1 LVWQNGNKLVDEAAA
16 PGAKGIV
23 EQSRNIRSLQASFQ
37 NEVLKKALA
46 LTNWALTNLARM
58 NLERTHQQIQSFRK
72 YQMIREMGRNQKR
85 EMI

>member
-46 LTNWALTNLARM
+46 LTNWALTNLATDSIVPEIP
-58 NLERTHQQIQSFRK
+58 ND
-72 YQMIREMGRNQKR
+72 
-85 EMI
+85 